1 MLIDMS
7 CNVARKTDKEN
18 SILCE
23 TFEFFLLEQKYAY
36 LCSVKTI
43 KYFITMKKIILS
55 VALMAVSFITISAQS
70 FSTISNSSNDTF
82 RSSRQSQFSSVNA
95 NSRYQNS
102 YTRSDGTYVQGHM
115 KTESNRTN
123 HDNYS
128 TSGNTNPFTGTVGA
142 RARDYSSQ
150 SYNYGSG
157 RTIQTGSR
165 GGQYYV
171 NSNGNKTYVPKRYY

>member
-23 TFEFFLLEQKYAY
+23 TFEFFLREQKYAY

-82 RSSRQSQFSSVNA
+82 RSSRQS
-95 NSRYQNS
+95 
-102 YTRSDGTYVQGHM
+102 
-115 KTESNRTN
+115 
-123 HDNYS
+123 
-128 TSGNTNPFTGTVGA
+128 
-142 RARDYSSQ
+142 
-150 SYNYGSG
+150 
-157 RTIQTGSR
+157 
-165 GGQYYV
+165 
-171 NSNGNKTYVPKRYY
+171 